1 MRERRWSHWSV
12 HGSVGDHGMLPWVWV
27 VFGGGGDNGE
37 TSVNIGQLDRVGRTT
52 RGEGVVQGFEG

>member
-1 MRERRWSHWSV
+1 MGCC
-12 HGSVGDHGMLPWVWV
+12 HGYGLSLE
-27 VFGGGGDNGE
+27 GGGDNGE